1 MDAPLVLTT
10 ILNPQEVDDEVYD
23 VDTSWG
29 YPLEFYQAT
38 LEYKPPAT
46 IKIEQVRDRI
56 GRQEQYEGFGYTHE
70 VSNINHGVCLSA
82 YKTLPTMLEKLEG
95 QLELARKIRAVD
107 LANVAELVIERHF
120 IRDIKGNLRK
130 FTQQEFRCISC
141 NAKYRRPPFS
151 GICTACKGRLVFT
164 IAEGTIKKYL
174 EASLKLGQHCPP
186 YLQQALS
193 LLNLRIESI
202 FGKEATKQIE
212 LKTWFG

>member
-1 MDAPLVLTT
+1 
-10 ILNPQEVDDEVYD
+10 
-23 VDTSWG
+23 
-29 YPLEFYQAT
+29 
-38 LEYKPPAT
+38 
-46 IKIEQVRDRI
+46 
-56 GRQEQYEGFGYTHE
+56 
-70 VSNINHGVCLSA
+70 
-82 YKTLPTMLEKLEG
+82 
-95 QLELARKIRAVD
+95 

-130 FTQQEFRCISC
+130 FTQQEFRCITC